1 MITADKYDNSLYKFL
16 GIALLI
22 IQQTCM
28 PLLSYSTQYR
38 ITDERF
44 LTTVTVLIGEIVKF
58 LIASVIII
66 LNEKSFKK
74 YLSSCY
80 NIIIGNYSET
90 LKICLIAVIYAIQ
103 NNLYYIAFTHLEPTT
118 YCLTHQIKIFITAL
132 MLWIMLGHH
141 FSWQQWFALI
151 LLAIGIA
158 NIQMQHIPSNQN
170 PKINQKPLLG
180 FIIVVTM
187 CFTSAFASIY
197 FIN

>member
-74 YLSSCY
+74 
-80 NIIIGNYSET
+80 
-90 LKICLIAVIYAIQ
+90 
-103 NNLYYIAFTHLEPTT
+103 
-118 YCLTHQIKIFITAL
+118 
-132 MLWIMLGHH
+132 
-141 FSWQQWFALI
+141 
-151 LLAIGIA
+151 
-158 NIQMQHIPSNQN
+158 
-170 PKINQKPLLG
+170 
-180 FIIVVTM
+180 
-187 CFTSAFASIY
+187 
-197 FIN
+197 